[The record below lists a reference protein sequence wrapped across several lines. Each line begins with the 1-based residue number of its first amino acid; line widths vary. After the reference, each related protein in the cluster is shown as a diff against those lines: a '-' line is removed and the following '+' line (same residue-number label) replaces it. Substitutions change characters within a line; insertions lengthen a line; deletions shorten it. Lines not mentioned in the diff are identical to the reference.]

1 VAQLSIRRHLSR
13 ELTLL
18 LAQFTSPIE
27 LILVGATVLSMLLGE
42 VTDGFIIL
50 TIVVASGLLG
60 FWQERRAGREI
71 DALLAKVR
79 IHADV
84 IRDGVETEV
93 AIDDVVVD
101 DVVILRA
108 GDVVPADARVI
119 QARDLLIDESTLTG
133 ESFPVEKRADE
144 SMIFFG
150 THVAS
155 GTGTAIVT
163 AISAD
168 TRFGTLVAE
177 MEKRD
182 VITRFERGLTAFGV
196 MLLRAMV
203 VLVAAIFVINV
214 VLERPVVESLLFS
227 LALAVGLTPQMLPA
241 IVAVSLSTG
250 ARRMAA
256 EQVVVKRLDAIEDFG
271 TMDVLCTDKTGTLT
285 TGVVRLDA
293 ALDAEGRA
301 SDEVLE
307 LARLNAGLQR
317 GFTNPLDSAILGDA
331 NRPEPELR
339 LDEIPYD
346 FTRRRLSILVADAV
360 PTLVT
365 KGACR
370 EVFDVCNSVRI
381 DSRDEPMT
389 EWRSRLD
396 EKVERLST
404 KGFRVLALATRDLP
418 GRSTVSA
425 RDEERMLLR
434 GFLTFAD
441 PVKPGA
447 ADAIRSLAELGVTV
461 KMITG
466 DNRHAAEHVAAAVGL
481 PIDTILTGSMI
492 GEWGDETLTSRV
504 STVSVFAEIDP
515 LHKERI
521 VSALRRVD
529 HTVGYLGDGINDAA
543 ALHAAD
549 VGISVDSAVDV
560 AKQSAAIVLLDKS
573 LDVVVDGVRLG
584 RRTFANTMK
593 YVRVTISANF
603 GNMLSVAAAAAF
615 LPFLPLLPR
624 QILLLN
630 FLSDVPGTTIAFDA
644 VDPEQIDR
652 PHTWN
657 LVGIRRFMIAFGLVS
672 YGFDLTSFAVLYVV
686 LDADTDLFRTG
697 WFLVSTAT
705 ELAAMLV
712 LRSSRPFWRSRPG
725 RGLLVSSGLVAA
737 ATIALPFTAL
747 ASSFGFVA
755 PTAAVLGLV
764 ATVTLGYVIVNEL
777 VKFRS
782 PLFS

>member
-1 VAQLSIRRHLSR
+1 MS
-13 ELTLL
+13 
-18 LAQFTSPIE
+18 QFTSPIE
-27 LILVGATVLSMLLGE
+27 LILIGATVLSMALGG
-42 VTDGFIIL
+42 VADGLIIL
-50 TIVVASGLLG
+50 TIVMASGALG
-60 FWQERRAGREI
+60 FEQERRAGRVVE
-71 DALLAKVR
+71 ALLAQVR
-79 IHADV
+79 THADV

-93 AIDDVVVD
+93 SIDDVVVG
-101 DVVILRA
+101 DVVVLRA
-108 GDVVPADARVI
+108 GDVVPADARVRE
-119 QARDLLIDESTLTG
+119 ARDLLIDESTLTG
-133 ESFPVEKRADE
+133 ESFPVEKHAGE
-144 SMIFFG
+144 SMVFFG

-155 GTGTAIVT
+155 GTGQVVVT
-163 AISAD
+163 AVGSA
-168 TRFGTLVAE
+168 TKFGTLVAQVE
-177 MEKRD
+177 SRD
-182 VITRFERGLTAFGV
+182 VTTRFERGLTAFGV
-196 MLLRAMV
+196 MLVRAMV

-214 VLERPVVESLLFS
+214 VLQRPVVESLLFS

-285 TGVVRLDA
+285 TGVVRLDT
-293 ALDAEGRA
+293 ALDARGGVSE
-301 SDEVLE
+301 EVLA
-307 LARLNAGLQR
+307 LARLNAGLQH
-317 GFTNPLDSAILGDA
+317 GFPNPLDAAVLGDTDRPDP
-331 NRPEPELR
+331 NRR

-346 FTRRRLSILVADAV
+346 FTRRRLSVLVADAV
-360 PTLVT
+360 PMLVT
-365 KGACR
+365 KGACH
-370 EVFDVCNSVRI
+370 EVFDVCNSIRVDGRDDPMAKWRRI
-381 DSRDEPMT
+381 
-389 EWRSRLD
+389 
-396 EKVERLST
+396 VEERVEHLSAQ
-404 KGFRVLALATRDLP
+404 GFRVLALATRDLP
-418 GRSTVSA
+418 ERSTVSVS
-425 RDEERMLLR
+425 DEERMVLR
-434 GFLTFAD
+434 GLLSFTD

-447 ADAIRSLAELGVTV
+447 ADAIRSLTGLGVNV

-466 DNRHAAEHVAAAVGL
+466 DNRHAARHIADAVGL
-481 PIDTILTGSMI
+481 FSDEIVTGSTI
-492 GEWGDETLTSRV
+492 DEWSDEILESRV
-504 STVSVFAEIDP
+504 SSVSVFAEIDP
-515 LHKERI
+515 IHKERL
-521 VSALRRVD
+521 VRALQRAD

-560 AKQSAAIVLLDKS
+560 AKQSASIVLLDKS
-573 LDVVVDGVRLG
+573 LSVVVDGVRLG

-630 FLSDVPGTTIAFDA
+630 FLSDVPGTTIAFDD

-657 LVGIRRFMIAFGLVS
+657 LVGIRRFMITFGLVS
-672 YGFDLTSFAVLYVV
+672 YVFDLASFAVLRVV

-705 ELAAMLV
+705 ELTAMLV
-712 LRSSRPFWRSRPG
+712 LRSSRPFWRSRPV
-725 RGLLVSSGLVAA
+725 RGLLVSSGVVAV
-737 ATIALPFTAL
+737 ATVLLPFTPL

-764 ATVTLGYVIVNEL
+764 AVVTLGYVIVNEL
-777 VKFRS
+777 VKRRS
-782 PLFS
+782 PSIW

>member
-1 VAQLSIRRHLSR
+1 
-13 ELTLL
+13 
-18 LAQFTSPIE
+18 
-27 LILVGATVLSMLLGE
+27 
-42 VTDGFIIL
+42 
-50 TIVVASGLLG
+50 
-60 FWQERRAGREI
+60 
-71 DALLAKVR
+71 
-79 IHADV
+79 
-84 IRDGVETEV
+84 
-93 AIDDVVVD
+93 
-101 DVVILRA
+101 
-108 GDVVPADARVI
+108 
-119 QARDLLIDESTLTG
+119 
-133 ESFPVEKRADE
+133 
-144 SMIFFG
+144 
-150 THVAS
+150 
-155 GTGTAIVT
+155 
-163 AISAD
+163 
-168 TRFGTLVAE
+168 
-177 MEKRD
+177 
-182 VITRFERGLTAFGV
+182 
-196 MLLRAMV
+196 
-203 VLVAAIFVINV
+203 
-214 VLERPVVESLLFS
+214 
-227 LALAVGLTPQMLPA
+227 
-241 IVAVSLSTG
+241 
-250 ARRMAA
+250 MAA

-293 ALDAEGRA
+293 AVDPEGRM

-317 GFTNPLDSAILGDA
+317 GFANPLDSAILGDA
-331 NRPEPELR
+331 NRPDPVLR
-339 LDEIPYD
+339 LDEIAYD
-346 FTRRRLSILVADAV
+346 FVRRRLSVLVANAV
-360 PTLVT
+360 PTLIT

-370 EVFDVCNSVRI
+370 EVFDVSETVRV
-381 DSRDEPMT
+381 RDRDQPMD

-396 EKVERLST
+396 EQVERLST
-404 KGFRVLALATRDLP
+404 EGFRVLALATRDLP
-418 GRSTVSA
+418 GRSTVSVS
-425 RDEERMLLR
+425 DEERMILR
-434 GFLTFAD
+434 GLLAFAD

-447 ADAIRSLAELGVTV
+447 ADAIRSLAELGVNV

-466 DNRHAAEHVAAAVGL
+466 DNRHAARHIAATVGL
-481 PIDTILTGSMI
+481 SSDEIVTGSMI
-492 GEWGDETLTSRV
+492 DEWSDETLTSRV
-504 STVSVFAEIDP
+504 STASVFAEIDP
-515 LHKERI
+515 IHKERI
-521 VSALRRVD
+521 VRSLQRVD

-573 LDVVVDGVRLG
+573 LGVIVDGVRLG

-630 FLSDVPGTTIAFDA
+630 FLSDVPGTTIALDD

-657 LVGIRRFMIAFGLVS
+657 ISGIRRFMIVFGLVS
-672 YGFDLTSFAVLYVV
+672 YVFDLTSFAVLRVA

-712 LRSSRPFWRSRPG
+712 LRSTRPFWRSRPG
-725 RGLLVSSGLVAA
+725 RSLVVSSAVVAV
-737 ATIALPFTAL
+737 ATVLLPFTPL

-764 ATVTLGYVIVNEL
+764 VAVTFGYVIVNEF
-777 VKFRS
+777 VKRRS
-782 PLFS
+782 PSML